1 MTGRG
6 GWPMTVFATP
16 DGRPFYCG
24 TYFPRP
30 QFLQLLTAVDD
41 VWRNQPDDIDQN
53 VRALGQSLDRLAH
66 VAPDP
71 TLPDATLVDELVDQ
85 LIGSFDAR
93 WGGFG
98 AAPKFPSTMSLD
110 LVLAATLR
118 RTGEARDRAVEVV
131 TTTLDAMASGG
142 IYDHLGGGFARYS
155 TDEQWLVPHFEK
167 MLYDQALLVRVYT
180 HAALALDLPRYG
192 QVVEETVGYVLGEL
206 RHPRGGFF
214 SAEDADS
221 PDEHGHGHEGLF
233 SVWTPE
239 QFAEVL
245 GVDAAA
251 AIEWYEL
258 DGPAN
263 FEGRW
268 IPSRLR
274 HRADLRRPPAIEAA
288 RERLFATR
296 ALRPRPSL
304 DDKVLTEWNALML
317 ASLCEAAAA
326 FGRDDWRDAA
336 MANGEFLLDELRG
349 SDGRWH
355 RSWQADG
362 TPPARHAAL
371 AADHAALV
379 DAFTRLAELTGEA
392 RWIDAARATADTL
405 IEHFWDDDNAGLF
418 TTADDAEALI
428 VRQKDLLDNATP
440 AANTSA
446 ALALYR
452 LGALT
457 GDERYVRHAD
467 DTMRLVGRLMPTAPN
482 AFSLGA
488 TALELR
494 LSGTTEIVV
503 AGERPDLL
511 AVVREAWRPHA
522 VIAWGERYPSPLWDG
537 RADGRAYVCQQYAC
551 QLPASSVGDLR
562 AQLHGE

>member
-1 MTGRG
+1 MNRLADETSPYLRQHRDNPVDWYPWGAEAFAAAAQRNVPILLSVGYSACHWCHVMAHECFEDDEVAARLNELFVNVKVDREERPDVDAIYMDAVQAMTGRG
-6 GWPMTVFATP
+6 GWPMTVFTTP
-16 DGRPFYCG
+16 DGRPFYGG

-180 HAALALDLPRYG
+180 HAALALDLPRYR
-192 QVVEETVGYVLGEL
+192 QVVEETIGYVLGEL

-245 GVDAAA
+245 GADAAA

-288 RERLFATR
+288 RRAAVRRACPATASGARRQGAHRVERADARRPCARPRRRSGATTGATPPWPTASSCSTSCAAATAAGSGR
-296 ALRPRPSL
+296 GRPTALRRRAMPRWPPTTLRSSTRSPGSPS
-304 DDKVLTEWNALML
+304 
-317 ASLCEAAAA
+317 S
-326 FGRDDWRDAA
+326 
-336 MANGEFLLDELRG
+336 
-349 SDGRWH
+349 
-355 RSWQADG
+355 
-362 TPPARHAAL
+362 PARPAGS
-371 AADHAALV
+371 
-379 DAFTRLAELTGEA
+379 TR
-392 RWIDAARATADTL
+392 R
-405 IEHFWDDDNAGLF
+405 
-418 TTADDAEALI
+418 
-428 VRQKDLLDNATP
+428 
-440 AANTSA
+440 
-446 ALALYR
+446 
-452 LGALT
+452 
-457 GDERYVRHAD
+457 
-467 DTMRLVGRLMPTAPN
+467 GRRPT
-482 AFSLGA
+482 
-488 TALELR
+488 R
-494 LSGTTEIVV
+494 
-503 AGERPDLL
+503 
-511 AVVREAWRPHA
+511 
-522 VIAWGERYPSPLWDG
+522 
-537 RADGRAYVCQQYAC
+537 
-551 QLPASSVGDLR
+551 
-562 AQLHGE
+562 